1 MVFLTPLFLIGLLA
15 ALIPVAI
22 HLIRREKPPKVM
34 FSTIRFLKK
43 TSKKLVLFQHLQQI
57 ALLLLRAAVI
67 VLLVLAFARPL
78 FNQSVARLLDADPQ
92 SAVILLDLSMSM
104 RWQDNFDQAKAEAL
118 AVVDRLSGGDELGL
132 IAFSGAAEVV
142 RELDTEGGQ
151 LRELIESFGEPGF
164 GSTRYYPNLRLA
176 DQMLEDS
183 RYENR
188 AIYLISDFQEV
199 GLQGADESWKLAPG
213 VALYL
218 IDVGSADSENLVLTD
233 VRSPEQLLEDS
244 AQQQILAR
252 VRSTGTQYLENGE
265 VSLSL
270 NGQMVDRR
278 PVDLTDRSEQVVT
291 FAVDFEA
298 EGDYVGEIRVA
309 GDDFADDNA
318 YYFTVDV
325 LPKINVL
332 LVNGEASDNWFDDEG
347 HWFGLAV
354 SSTDSSPF
362 SLETIDP
369 AELSAA
375 AMRQSDVVALL
386 NVGELTS
393 SQAAAL
399 SEYVVNGGSLLIAPG
414 DRVDERAFNQQ
425 LGEISPAR
433 LEQVGLLGRDDY
445 LVIADYDRRH
455 PILRPLGS
463 DWSARFQGHWRLT
476 PSEDAKVLMQFD
488 NTEAALVEKDVGE
501 GKILLFASSLDLE
514 WNNLALQGLFLPFVH
529 ETLRHLVRS
538 EAGQSAYEIGDS
550 INLAQF
556 VSDAE
561 VAVRDANGRSVS
573 LEANNLQRATSP
585 GLFTATSGAVSSR
598 YAVNILPEESNFTR
612 VATST
617 LYDAVVN
624 PDTSPLQSR
633 EAQTAQLIEELE
645 NPQRLWWWI
654 LTLVMVLL
662 LVEVLVANRTFT
674 GRAAQMP
681 LFGSVA

>member
-265 VSLSL
+265 ISLSL

-369 AELSAA
+369 SEFSAA

-414 DRVDERAFNQQ
+414 DRVDERVFNQQ

-598 YAVNILPEESNFTR
+598 YVVNILPEESNFTR

-633 EAQTAQLIEELE
+633 KAQTAQLIEELE

-654 LTLVMVLL
+654 LMLVMVLL
-662 LVEVLVANRTFT
+662 LLEVLVANRTY
-674 GRAAQMP
+674 R
-681 LFGSVA
+681 

>member
-309 GDDFADDNA
+309 GDDFTDDNA

-662 LVEVLVANRTFT
+662 LVEVLVANRTY
-674 GRAAQMP
+674 R
-681 LFGSVA
+681 

>member
-104 RWQDNFDQAKAEAL
+104 RWQDSFDQAKAEAL

-142 RELDTEGGQ
+142 RELDTEDGQ
-151 LRELIESFGEPGF
+151 LRELIESFDEPGF

-252 VRSTGTQYLENGE
+252 VRSTGTQYLGSGE

-298 EGDYVGEIRVA
+298 EGDYVGEIRIA

-362 SLETIDP
+362 SLQTIDP

-399 SEYVVNGGSLLIAPG
+399 GEYVVNGGSLLIAPG

-488 NTEAALVEKDVGE
+488 NTEAALVENDVGE
-501 GKILLFASSLDLE
+501 GKVLLFASSLDLE

-556 VSDAE
+556 VSDAD
-561 VAVRDANGRSVS
+561 VAVQDANGRSVS

-585 GLFTATSGAVSSR
+585 GLFTATSGAVSRR
-598 YAVNILPEESNFTR
+598 YAVNILPEE
-612 VATST
+612 ATS
-617 LYDAVVN
+617 LGWRHR
-624 PDTSPLQSR
+624 PSMM
-633 EAQTAQLIEELE
+633 
-645 NPQRLWWWI
+645 RL
-654 LTLVMVLL
+654 
-662 LVEVLVANRTFT
+662 
-674 GRAAQMP
+674 
-681 LFGSVA
+681 

>member
-142 RELDTEGGQ
+142 RELDTEDGQ
-151 LRELIESFGEPGF
+151 LRELIESFDEPGF

-252 VRSTGTQYLENGE
+252 VRSTGTQYLGSGE

-278 PVDLTDRSEQVVT
+278 PVDLTNRSEQVVT

-298 EGDYVGEIRVA
+298 EGDYVGEIRIA

-362 SLETIDP
+362 SLQTIDP

-399 SEYVVNGGSLLIAPG
+399 GEYVVNGGSLLIAPG

-488 NTEAALVEKDVGE
+488 NTEAALVENDVGE
-501 GKILLFASSLDLE
+501 GKVLLFASSLDLE

-556 VSDAE
+556 VSDAD
-561 VAVRDANGRSVS
+561 VAVQDANGRSVS

-585 GLFTATSGAVSSR
+585 GLFTATSGAVSRR

-662 LVEVLVANRTFT
+662 LVEVLVANRTY
-674 GRAAQMP
+674 R
-681 LFGSVA
+681 

>member
-142 RELDTEGGQ
+142 RELDTEDGQ
-151 LRELIESFGEPGF
+151 LRELIESFDEPGF

-252 VRSTGTQYLENGE
+252 VRSTGTQYLGSGE

-298 EGDYVGEIRVA
+298 EGDYVGEIRIA

-362 SLETIDP
+362 SLQTIDP

-399 SEYVVNGGSLLIAPG
+399 GEYVVNGGSLLIAPG

-488 NTEAALVEKDVGE
+488 NTEAALVENDVGE
-501 GKILLFASSLDLE
+501 GKVLLFASSLDLE

-556 VSDAE
+556 VSDAD
-561 VAVRDANGRSVS
+561 VAVQDANGHSVS

-585 GLFTATSGAVSSR
+585 GLFTATSGAVSRR

-662 LVEVLVANRTFT
+662 LVEVLVANRTY
-674 GRAAQMP
+674 R
-681 LFGSVA
+681 

>member
-1 MVFLTPLFLIGLLA
+1 
-15 ALIPVAI
+15 
-22 HLIRREKPPKVM
+22 
-34 FSTIRFLKK
+34 
-43 TSKKLVLFQHLQQI
+43 
-57 ALLLLRAAVI
+57 
-67 VLLVLAFARPL
+67 
-78 FNQSVARLLDADPQ
+78 
-92 SAVILLDLSMSM
+92 MSM

-369 AELSAA
+369 SEFSAA

-433 LEQVGLLGRDDY
+433 LEQVGLLDRDDY

-598 YAVNILPEESNFTR
+598 YVVNILPEESNFTR

-633 EAQTAQLIEELE
+633 EAQTAELIEELE

-662 LVEVLVANRTFT
+662 LVEVLVANRTY
-674 GRAAQMP
+674 R
-681 LFGSVA
+681 

>member
-1 MVFLTPLFLIGLLA
+1 MIFLTPLFLIGLLA

-43 TSKKLVLFQHLQQI
+43 TSKKLVLFQHLQQL

-104 RWQDNFDQAKAEAL
+104 RWQENFDQAKAEAL

-199 GLQGADESWKLAPG
+199 GLQGADESWQLAPG

-218 IDVGSADSENLVLTD
+218 IDVGSADIENLVLTD

-318 YYFTVDV
+318 YYFTVEV

-332 LVNGEASDNWFDDEG
+332 LVNGEASENWFDDEG

-369 AELSAA
+369 SELSAA

-399 SEYVVNGGSLLIAPG
+399 GEYVVNGGSLLIAPG
-414 DRVDERAFNQQ
+414 DRVDERVFNQQ

-538 EAGQSAYEIGDS
+538 EAGQSAYEIGNS

-556 VSDAE
+556 GSDAE

-598 YAVNILPEESNFTR
+598 YVVNILPEESNFTR

-654 LTLVMVLL
+654 LMLVMVLL
-662 LVEVLVANRTFT
+662 LVEVLVANRTY
-674 GRAAQMP
+674 R
-681 LFGSVA
+681 

>member
-118 AVVDRLSGGDELGL
+118 AVVDRLSGSDELGL

-142 RELDTEGGQ
+142 RELGTEGGQ
-151 LRELIESFGEPGF
+151 VRELIESFGEPGF
-164 GSTRYYPNLRLA
+164 GGTRYYPNLRLA

-252 VRSTGTQYLENGE
+252 VRSTGTQYLGSGE

-278 PVDLTDRSEQVVT
+278 LVDLTDRSEQVVT

-298 EGDYVGEIRVA
+298 EGYHVGEIRVA
-309 GDDFADDNA
+309 GDDFSDDNA

-414 DRVDERAFNQQ
+414 DRVDGRAFNQQ

-433 LEQVGLLGRDDY
+433 LEQVGLLSRDDY

-598 YAVNILPEESNFTR
+598 YAVNILPEESNFMR

-654 LTLVMVLL
+654 LMLVMALL
-662 LVEVLVANRTFT
+662 LLEVLVANRTY
-674 GRAAQMP
+674 R
-681 LFGSVA
+681 

>member
-142 RELDTEGGQ
+142 RELDTENGQ
-151 LRELIESFGEPGF
+151 LKELIESFDEPGF

-252 VRSTGTQYLENGE
+252 VRSTGTQYLGSGE

-298 EGDYVGEIRVA
+298 EGDYVGEIRIA

-362 SLETIDP
+362 SLQTIDP

-399 SEYVVNGGSLLIAPG
+399 GEYVVNGGSLLIAPG

-488 NTEAALVEKDVGE
+488 NTEAALVENDVGE
-501 GKILLFASSLDLE
+501 GKVLLFASSLDLE

-556 VSDAE
+556 VSDAD
-561 VAVRDANGRSVS
+561 VAVQDANGRSVS

-585 GLFTATSGAVSSR
+585 GLFTATSGAVSRR

-662 LVEVLVANRTFT
+662 LVEVLVANRTY
-674 GRAAQMP
+674 R
-681 LFGSVA
+681 

>member
-142 RELDTEGGQ
+142 RELDTEDGQ
-151 LRELIESFGEPGF
+151 LRELIESFDEPGF

-252 VRSTGTQYLENGE
+252 VRSTGTQYLGSGE

-298 EGDYVGEIRVA
+298 EGDYVGEIRIA

-362 SLETIDP
+362 SLQTIDP

-399 SEYVVNGGSLLIAPG
+399 GEYVVNGGSLLIAPG

-488 NTEAALVEKDVGE
+488 NTEAALVENDVGE
-501 GKILLFASSLDLE
+501 GKVLLFASSLDLE

-556 VSDAE
+556 VSDAD
-561 VAVRDANGRSVS
+561 VAVQDANGRSVS

-585 GLFTATSGAVSSR
+585 GLFTATSGAISRR

-662 LVEVLVANRTFT
+662 LVEVLVANRTY
-674 GRAAQMP
+674 R
-681 LFGSVA
+681 